1 MTLTQTQFNS
11 LSDAM
16 IEYHLDQKEKY
27 RNMILEW
34 ARELDEVED
43 LDAWASQK
51 GWDSRKDGGADQ
63 EIVRAKNIMHSC
75 YSKLSVD

>member
-1 MTLTQTQFNS
+1 MTLTKTQFNS

-16 IEYHLDQKEKY
+16 IEYHLDHKEKY
-27 RNMILEW
+27 RNMILKW

-51 GWDSRKDGGADQ
+51 GWIQ
-63 EIVRAKNIMHSC
+63 EKTGEPIKR
-75 YSKLSVD
+75 